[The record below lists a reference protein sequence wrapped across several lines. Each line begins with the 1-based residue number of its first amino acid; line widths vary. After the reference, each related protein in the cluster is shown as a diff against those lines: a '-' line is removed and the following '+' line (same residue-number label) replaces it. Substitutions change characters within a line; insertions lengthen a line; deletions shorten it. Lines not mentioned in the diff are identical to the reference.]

1 MSAEPGPYAASLH
14 ATADLIKAA
23 FDHGFHLDG
32 FDAGSDD
39 PTEIRH
45 ILAGRTAAEL
55 VEVVIDVVRV
65 LQLWMRATIVAETE
79 GHAQDHVVD
88 GYVTHRV
95 DEEVAQ
101 LHRAADGLPVHPG
114 ALAVRR

>member
-1 MSAEPGPYAASLH
+1 VTAAPGPYAASLH
-14 ATADLIKAA
+14 TTADLIKAA

-32 FDAGSDD
+32 FDDGPDD
-39 PTEIRH
+39 PTGIRH
-45 ILAGRTAAEL
+45 ILAGRPAAEL
-55 VEVVIDVVRV
+55 VEVIIDAVRV
-65 LQLWMRATIVAETE
+65 LQLWMRDTIVAETE

-101 LHRAADGLPVHPG
+101 LHRAADGLPVIPG